1 MIRKNLIP
9 LFPLK
14 FLVLRETST
23 IGTLRPCVAAFF
35 FATHSDTEMRRALF
49 LVQLSTETALFF
61 VHIRIIL
68 YFCSHKVSTFFRLRH
83 LSDSGSGEAPP
94 RGCLLPKAKARRFEH
109 SGQKHCKSDTTNHD
123 WNIRSDGIRTRLR
136 VRVRGLVQSY
146 PKIMRKLH
154 KYSKNILRFLH
165 ILNKNILRFLQK
177 GVFLQLEPTNIL
189 RI

>member
-94 RGCLLPKAKARRFEH
+94 RGCLLPKAKPADSNTAGKNIANPTQQTTTGTSAATGFEH
-109 SGQKHCKSDTTNHD
+109 GSG
-123 WNIRSDGIRTRLR
+123 
-136 VRVRGLVQSY
+136 
-146 PKIMRKLH
+146 
-154 KYSKNILRFLH
+154 
-165 ILNKNILRFLQK
+165 
-177 GVFLQLEPTNIL
+177 
-189 RI
+189 